1 VQESLLRAWRKRS
14 ECKTPQD
21 PEAWVAAIARREG
34 LRVASRRLPQP
45 VGEASPVS
53 AAITD
58 ETERALD
65 RIRLAEALSVLSP
78 VDRALVRLR
87 YIEDLSHAE
96 ISRLMDMREPT
107 VRVRLHRARAQVRDV
122 I

>member
-1 VQESLLRAWRKRS
+1 MGGRDR
-14 ECKTPQD
+14 
-21 PEAWVAAIARREG
+21 
-34 LRVASRRLPQP
+34 ASRRPARGLASAPQP